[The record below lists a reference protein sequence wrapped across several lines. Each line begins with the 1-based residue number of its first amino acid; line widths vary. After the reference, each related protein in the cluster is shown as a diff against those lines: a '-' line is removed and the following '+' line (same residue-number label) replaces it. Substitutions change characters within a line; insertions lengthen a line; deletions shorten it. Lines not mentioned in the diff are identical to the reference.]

1 MMQSKLKKNR
11 INDAK
16 KKFKEIAL
24 MMQRK
29 LKNRI
34 NDAKKVKKNRIKT
47 QLQLNNQVM
56 LNIYLSKV

>member
-1 MMQSKLKKNR
+1 MQ
-11 INDAK
+11 